1 MSARL
6 RLAFVATLVILVAPV
21 ARAATPAAEREARR
35 AFSAAEAHFKAGQFA
50 SALAEYQA
58 GYAAS
63 PLPGFLIN
71 IAQCQ
76 RRLGDLTKARATYQK
91 FVVVA
96 PDSPLVPESAQT
108 LGTILLQPGES
119 TGTLRIEVRG
129 LASGVWIL
137 DGLLEVAPPER
148 AQGTFVVVLG
158 SMLPPDGDGDGVPDP
173 IDDCPA
179 VPDPQQ
185 KGCSSPTDGGVDAG
199 PDAGPDGGPICGDG
213 GCAPQG
219 AACTSNTSCASGFCA
234 DGVCCA
240 NDCAGTCRSCNQPAS
255 NGLCLG
261 YPLGTDPEMEC
272 TTGMTCNGAGA
283 CGKAPPPTSKANGEL
298 CGAAGECM
306 SGFCTDGV
314 CCNSACNA
322 PCQSCST
329 GACQAVKS
337 GQDVPECVSPKTCNS
352 HGSCVQSGG

>member
-1 MSARL
+1 MTTARRGKL
-6 RLAFVATLVILVAPV
+6 LI
-21 ARAATPAAEREARR
+21 PAAVAI
-35 AFSAAEAHFKAGQFA
+35 AVA
-50 SALAEYQA
+50 ALAGGCRSGGTVPEPGAILLRVDLAA
-58 GYAAS
+58 GAPTPDELRVYVYDDTGILWS
-63 PLPGFLIN
+63 DVREP
-71 IAQCQ
+71 AQ
-76 RRLGDLTKARATYQK
+76 G
-91 FVVVA
+91 
-96 PDSPLVPESAQT
+96 PLVPESAQT
-108 LGTILLQPGES
+108 LGTILIQPGES